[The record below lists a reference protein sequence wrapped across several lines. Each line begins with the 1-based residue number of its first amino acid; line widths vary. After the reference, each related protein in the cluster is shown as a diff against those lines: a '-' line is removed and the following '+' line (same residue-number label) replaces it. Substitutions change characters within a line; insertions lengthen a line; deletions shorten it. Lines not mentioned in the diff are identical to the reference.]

1 MSNCTG
7 YSFSPQVDLC
17 TQGPV
22 GNGNVS
28 TLQVEVTVFSS
39 AIGTTNVDV
48 VDWDGTEIM
57 VDLPGLQ
64 GNVEFQDFSDNG
76 VFEDCN
82 IDSAQLTISPDTT
95 DGTTGMLTLEI
106 VISCGDLLE
115 QGLVVATTPAPIP
128 TSPIPTTPTPTTTP
142 TTTTSRPTV
151 NENCGGSGPH
161 TLVEMMAFDLSGDFC
176 NIR

>member
-28 TLQVEVTVFSS
+28 TLQVAVSS
-39 AIGTTNVDV
+39 SGIGATNVDV

-64 GNVEFQDFSDNG
+64 GNAEFQDFSDNG
-76 VFEDCN
+76 VSENCN
-82 IDSAQLTISPDTT
+82 VDSAQLTISPDTT

-115 QGLVVATTPAPIP
+115 QGLVVATT
-128 TSPIPTTPTPTTTP
+128 
-142 TTTTSRPTV
+142 TSRPTV
-151 NENCGGSGPH
+151 NGNCGGSVPH
-161 TLVEMMAFDLSGDFC
+161 TLVEMMAFDLGVGNSCG
-176 NIR
+176 IEA